1 MKEGGSG
8 REIVMKEVG
17 WSKSGIA
24 DRIVKSNRQTYE
36 IVKKD
41 SPLTFD
47 VNEGTYMDRFKQ
59 NDQKGISRKAQIK
72 KQVGITCILG
82 EIEVT
87 LTLGGTE
94 CRAGLWGVQNWV
106 KEGGLG
112 GPRNTTLY
120 KKNG

>member
-47 VNEGTYMDRFKQ
+47 VNEGTYMDKLKQ
-59 NDQKGISRKAQIK
+59 NDQKGVSRKAQIK
-72 KQVGITCILG
+72 KHVGIICTLG
-82 EIEVT
+82 GVEVT
-87 LTLGGTE
+87 ITPGGTE
-94 CRAGLWGVQNWV
+94 CRAGL
-106 KEGGLG
+106 GGYKIGLMKG
-112 GPRNTTLY
+112 G
-120 KKNG
+120 

>member
-24 DRIVKSNRQTYE
+24 YRIVKSNRETYE

-47 VNEGTYMDRFKQ
+47 VNGGKYRYRFKQ
-59 NDQKGISRKAQIK
+59 TDQKGISRKA
-72 KQVGITCILG
+72 
-82 EIEVT
+82 
-87 LTLGGTE
+87 
-94 CRAGLWGVQNWV
+94 
-106 KEGGLG
+106 
-112 GPRNTTLY
+112 
-120 KKNG
+120 